1 MLLLGHHTNPS
12 FGVFIIFFD
21 ASSEVHLRSSLQS
34 LHDVIKVTPF
44 NHNVHHRGLWTEAAY
59 GSLKPPPTRR
69 LRRTFLHLSYSMTP
83 SRLLDTTTL
92 ATRRLARPYPGRTFT
107 GWTAPALAGAFAE
120 MCHLETFR
128 SWHLYSATISAEAP
142 SFTAGDTGRHITS
155 SSGSDRGSP
164 SLEPPGQS

>member
-1 MLLLGHHTNPS
+1 MLLLGHHTSPS

-69 LRRTFLHLSYSMTP
+69 LRRTYLHLSYSMTFT
-83 SRLLDTTTL
+83 RLHDTS
-92 ATRRLARPYPGRTFT
+92 
-107 GWTAPALAGAFAE
+107 GAENVCIAK
-120 MCHLETFR
+120 
-128 SWHLYSATISAEAP
+128 SAQLVPI
-142 SFTAGDTGRHITS
+142 
-155 SSGSDRGSP
+155 
-164 SLEPPGQS
+164 